1 MLAPTPL
8 TPTENAAAARV
19 WSLAALERDDR
30 AALPERVPRYRPV
43 HRANKPVSRV
53 QSIERTLHTLRTGVT
68 HVIGTHRCPRTWS
81 EERHG
86 GTGGPAG
93 RDWEGLTG
101 PKAEFPRREQVNL
114 GRRAWVR
121 SAIPAVG
128 IGAVHGGHDC
138 PPDDLW
144 PGIGNGHRVCDK
156 PAPRQPDKTAHDRLL
171 AAGSLRPG
179 GSVPAV
185 RPNWG
190 LDRRRRPSMRCGTGN
205 RAWRLVPTQRH
216 WGRRAILLG
225 LLSCTG
231 CLHAP
236 GATAPGAA
244 PVAAVRYTAT
254 IENAPSEAIA
264 DLAER
269 SLSTFRLRERGARN
283 RANLLGRVR
292 RDEDRLARLL
302 RSQGYYTPAVAAQV
316 TFPSDDTASARFL
329 VRAGPAYTLTDHV
342 LALDRT
348 AADPLPKL
356 DAGTLGSPVGATA
369 RAAAIV
375 QAEEAAVATL
385 HSAGYPY
392 AAFVG
397 REGMA
402 DPDTATV
409 TVTSTLA
416 PGPSAVYGPARF
428 AGLATVSESY
438 LSTYRPWDERSPLD
452 RRALD
457 TYQQRLM
464 ATQLFRA
471 VSVRIPDDAPPHGDG
486 PIALPVVVT
495 VEEGPRRRVEAGVRY
510 DTDLGLSG
518 HAGWRHRNLFG
529 ANESLQV
536 EVEAGRVK
544 HGAVMEYRKPQYR
557 RPGQALTAS
566 LSAARTDD
574 HAFDARTVTGAAG
587 LTRRFTPRWT
597 LGFGGLFE
605 TSIIDEP
612 EGDVRAYLVG
622 APLSATYDR
631 TDRALD
637 PTTGERLEIEAVPF
651 AGELAST
658 ATRFG
663 MIGARG
669 SIYRPVDRDARYVV
683 AARGRA
689 AAVIAEDLASVPAT
703 RRLYAG
709 GGGSVR
715 GYAKSSIGPLEPDG
729 TPSGG
734 RSVLEAEAELRVRVG
749 DNFGL
754 VVFVAAGLVSAN
766 TVPDDSDEVQAA
778 AGIGLRYFSPAGP
791 IRLDLAAPLNARAR
805 DDSAAVYVSIGQAF

>member
-1 MLAPTPL
+1 MRFGT
-8 TPTENAAAARV
+8 
-19 WSLAALERDDR
+19 RDR
-30 AALPERVPRYRPV
+30 GWRFVSPR
-43 HRANKPVSRV
+43 
-53 QSIERTLHTLRTGVT
+53 
-68 HVIGTHRCPRTWS
+68 
-81 EERHG
+81 
-86 GTGGPAG
+86 
-93 RDWEGLTG
+93 
-101 PKAEFPRREQVNL
+101 
-114 GRRAWVR
+114 
-121 SAIPAVG
+121 
-128 IGAVHGGHDC
+128 
-138 PPDDLW
+138 
-144 PGIGNGHRVCDK
+144 
-156 PAPRQPDKTAHDRLL
+156 
-171 AAGSLRPG
+171 
-179 GSVPAV
+179 
-185 RPNWG
+185 
-190 LDRRRRPSMRCGTGN
+190 
-205 RAWRLVPTQRH
+205 RH
-216 WGRRAILLG
+216 WGCGVMLLG
-225 LLSCTG
+225 LLGCAG
-231 CLHAP
+231 CLHIPDAMAP
-236 GATAPGAA
+236 GTA
-244 PVAAVRYTAT
+244 PVAAIRYTAT

-269 SLSTFRLRERGARN
+269 SLSTFRLRERGVRN
-283 RANLLGRVR
+283 HAHLLGRVR

-302 RSQGYYTPAVAAQV
+302 RSQGYYTPAVTAQV
-316 TFPSDDTASARFL
+316 AVPSDDAASVTFE

-342 LALDRT
+342 LAF
-348 AADPLPKL
+348 DPPATDHLPKL
-356 DAGTLGSPVGATA
+356 DAGALGSPVGATA

-375 QAEEAAVATL
+375 QAEEAAVAAL
-385 HSAGYPY
+385 HRAGHPY

-397 REGMA
+397 REGVA

-416 PGPSAVYGPARF
+416 PGPFAVFGPVRF
-428 AGLATVSESY
+428 AGLATVREPY
-438 LSTYRPWDERSPLD
+438 LSTYQSWDQRTPLD

-457 TYQQRLM
+457 TFQQRLM
-464 ATQLFRA
+464 ATRLFRT
-471 VSVRIPDDAPPHGDG
+471 VSVRIPDEAPAGGDG
-486 PIALPVVVT
+486 PVALPVVVT
-495 VEEGPRRRVEAGVRY
+495 VEEGPRRRMEAGVRY

-544 HGAVMEYRKPQYR
+544 HGVAMEFRKPQYR

-574 HAFDARTVTGAAG
+574 HVFDARTVTGSAG
-587 LTRRFTPRWT
+587 LTRRFTPWWT

-612 EGDVRAYLVG
+612 EGEVRAYLVG

-734 RSVLEAEAELRVRVG
+734 RSVLEAEAELRARVG
-749 DNFGL
+749 DNFG
-754 VVFVAAGLVSAN
+754 VVLFVAAGLVSAN
-766 TVPDDSDEVQAA
+766 TVPDGSDEVQAA

-805 DDSAAVYVSIGQAF
+805 DDPVAVYVSIGQAF